1 MFRFSSTFKAYA
13 AVLVA
18 VLVVNLAI
26 AWLLLSSSG
35 LNPWLG

>member
-1 MFRFSSTFKAYA
+1 MSRFSSTFRTHA

-18 VLVVNLAI
+18 VVVVNLAI

>member
-1 MFRFSSTFKAYA
+1 MFRFISTFRTFATVLL
-13 AVLVA
+13 AVV
-18 VLVVNLAI
+18 VVNLAI